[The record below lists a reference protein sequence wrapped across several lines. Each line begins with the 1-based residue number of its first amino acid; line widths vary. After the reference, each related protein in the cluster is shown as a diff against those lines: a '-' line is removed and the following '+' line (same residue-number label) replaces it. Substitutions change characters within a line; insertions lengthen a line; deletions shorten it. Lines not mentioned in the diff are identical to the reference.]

1 MQREAF
7 LALYLVFIYSY
18 FPDFHALI
26 FDFYNDLAEFYSH
39 TCGFISFSNAVYHA
53 QGLPGRSSDLWVSFF
68 IDNDPISNAGFSSM
82 LFFRLII

>member
-26 FDFYNDLAEFYSH
+26 FDFYNALAEFYSH
-39 TCGFISFSNAVYHA
+39 IYNFISFSDAVYRTKS
-53 QGLPGRSSDLWVSFF
+53 LPGRSVWCQLWGADVS
-68 IDNDPISNAGFSSM
+68 GKRM
-82 LFFRLII
+82 GGLL

>member
-26 FDFYNDLAEFYSH
+26 FDFYNALAEFYSH
-39 TCGFISFSNAVYHA
+39 ICDFLSFSNAVYHA
-53 QGLPGRSSDLWVSFF
+53 KSLPGRSVWCQLRRANMF
-68 IDNDPISNAGFSSM
+68 GK
-82 LFFRLII
+82 RLGSLL

>member
-53 QGLPGRSSDLWVSFF
+53 QSLPGRSVWCQLRGA
-68 IDNDPISNAGFSSM
+68 NM
-82 LFFRLII
+82 LGKRLGSLL